1 MKLKLPQKHLLLHK
15 IKRRILN
22 TLTTASDIALFVGI
36 VLIGGL
42 GSSWYM
48 VSAGSTL
55 STHTLGPWV
64 AWTSEGRADADPY
77 TRAHFAREG
86 RLNLSSDIA
95 ATYTATSDQ
104 DGIRLHS
111 SCEYRIAGKDLDANW
126 WSVSVFDQNGR
137 LIPNSANRYA
147 YTRDTIALRPTGDFV
162 ITLARD
168 ARPGNWLPTGG
179 AGRIAVVLHLL
190 EPSNDF
196 DPNTTA
202 NTAALLPAIE
212 QVRCR

>member
-1 MKLKLPQKHLLLHK
+1 MSLRLPQKNLLLHK
-15 IKRRILN
+15 IKRRVYSTFN
-22 TLTTASDIALFVGI
+22 TASDILIFVGI

-48 VSAGSTL
+48 VSAGSNL
-55 STHTLGPWV
+55 STHALGPWV

-86 RLNLSSDIA
+86 RLNLSSEIA
-95 ATYTATSDQ
+95 ATYTATTDQ

-111 SCEYRIAGKDLDANW
+111 SCEYRIAGQDLDANW
-126 WSVSVFDQNGR
+126 WSVSVFDHGGR
-137 LIPNSANRYA
+137 LIPNSADRYA
-147 YTRDTIALRPTGDFV
+147 YTRDTIALRPAGDFV

-179 AGRIAVVLHLL
+179 AGRLAVVLHLL
-190 EPSNDF
+190 EPSNAF
-196 DPNTTA
+196 DPSTTA
-202 NTAALLPAIE
+202 NTAALLPAVE
-212 QVRCR
+212 KVSCR